1 MMLPQTQSPMPE
13 HLALSIRG
21 EEMPYHSL
29 AWTFY
34 GQNIIRVLDK
44 LIRTDITLIRTS
56 KPAYKPGQKGNK
68 VVVVKMLPYFQNQ
81 PITHESS
88 ACSFTGLIFWSYF
101 CRKVGKSGPRV

>member
-13 HLALSIRG
+13 HLVLSIRG

-44 LIRTDITLIRTS
+44 LVRTDITLIRTS
-56 KPAYKPGQKGNK
+56 KPAYKPGQKGNRF
-68 VVVVKMLPYFQNQ
+68 VVVKALPFFQDQ
-81 PITHESS
+81 AITHEFIVSS
-88 ACSFTGLIFWSYF
+88 CTGLGAHSKESFLELF
-101 CRKVGKSGPRV
+101 L

>member
-1 MMLPQTQSPMPE
+1 MLLPKSVQPYHLYLFHIYVIVSANSRCVNMILPPTQSPMPE
-13 HLALSIRG
+13 HLVLSIRG

-44 LIRTDITLIRTS
+44 LIRADITLIRTS

-68 VVVVKMLPYFQNQ
+68 WG
-81 PITHESS
+81 
-88 ACSFTGLIFWSYF
+88 CG
-101 CRKVGKSGPRV
+101 C